1 MRSVILF
8 GLLVVSLELLGASIA
23 SAMPTNGSTI
33 VKAELSRSVIEIF
46 GGCGAKYKPNKKTGK
61 CEPF

>member
-1 MRSVILF
+1 MRYAIFGAIIL
-8 GLLVVSLELLGASIA
+8 SLQLLGASVPA
-23 SAMPTNGSTI
+23 SAMPASGNVI
-33 VKAELSRSVIEIF
+33 VKANSSVIQVF